1 MEFVFNQ
8 CEMID
13 IHELKPVTLKYMYI
27 VNRKIFFIKKTTM
40 FINGIKYRFE
50 YMCWCTLYHLIVSFV
65 A

>member
-8 CEMID
+8 CEMND

-40 FINGIKYRFE
+40 FINGIK
-50 YMCWCTLYHLIVSFV
+50 
-65 A
+65 